1 MVRIINTKT
10 KEEFIDLMEY
20 LEANEY
26 TWNNLLESLPSSMQI
41 WDVKKE
47 NTCIFLTSDRRLMFD
62 EEFFYRENYPN
73 INIETWKIA
82 PWPMEPSEIEKQAD
96 NLGVNTYDEALEK
109 HIKLRTDISKFVHN
123 LRLKKRWNNI
133 LDQTDMPNLGQIIS
147 NLEIILKENE

>member
-10 KEEFIDLMEY
+10 KKDFINAMAYVIERGY
-20 LEANEY
+20 F
-26 TWNNLLESLPSSMQI
+26 WNAPSGLSEV
-41 WDVKKE
+41 WDEMKE
-47 NTCIFLTSDRRLMFD
+47 KTCIFLTKNRCAMFN
-62 EEFFYRENYPN
+62 EESFYRENYPN

-109 HIKLRTDISKFVHN
+109 HIKLRTDIFKFVHN

>member
-10 KEEFIDLMEY
+10 KEDFIDLMEY

-73 INIETWKIA
+73 ITIETWKIA

-109 HIKLRTDISKFVHN
+109 HIKLRNDIFKLVHN
-123 LRLKKRWNNI
+123 LRLNKRWNSV
-133 LDQTDMPNLGQIIS
+133 LDKAEEFRLDDVVAR
-147 NLEIILKENE
+147 LEIILKENE